1 MTPLFFRMPGL
12 RGKTLPSSVRRL
24 KDGNQNFSCSEK
36 SVQPQSLPVCVSV
49 RVSSLVVTRRS
60 VATSQHE
67 ELQLRSNSLQLAN
80 SQGNVAKNR
89 AQLASTTTTSTTT
102 TVVLKDHYTRGSQ
115 GFVEN
120 SIFFFW
126 LCVLIARCFRK
137 LRSKISDPN
146 LS

>member
-1 MTPLFFRMPGL
+1 MPGL
-12 RGKTLPSSVRRL
+12 RGKTPPSSVRRL

-49 RVSSLVVTRRS
+49 RVSSLIVTHRS

-102 TVVLKDHYTRGSQ
+102 TVVLKDHYTWVSGVCRKQHLFLALCSRSPM
-115 GFVEN
+115 FVQRNQTQTCPDKIRLMTHN
-120 SIFFFW
+120 SF
-126 LCVLIARCFRK
+126 
-137 LRSKISDPN
+137 S
-146 LS
+146 